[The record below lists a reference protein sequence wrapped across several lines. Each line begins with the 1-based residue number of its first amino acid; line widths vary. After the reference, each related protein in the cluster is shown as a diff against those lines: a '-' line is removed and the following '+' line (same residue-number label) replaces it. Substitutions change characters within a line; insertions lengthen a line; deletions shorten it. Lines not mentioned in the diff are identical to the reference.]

1 MLIWLWLRS
10 TQHDHI
16 KFEQNILNMTLAFC
30 RCFSGMRLIREG
42 IQNSGTTSNSAE
54 KNPQNDPSDA
64 LAIRSNASN
73 LERVRIIKRT
83 PHFYKYTGSYM
94 SSRLLSLLLPSPQPP
109 DRYKNLICSENSY
122 D

>member
-1 MLIWLWLRS
+1 MLIWLWLRL

-30 RCFSGMRLIREG
+30 RCFSGMRLIQEG

-73 LERVRIIKRT
+73 LERVRITKRT
-83 PHFYKYTGSYM
+83 PYFYKYTGSSM

-109 DRYKNLICSENSY
+109 DRYKDLICSENSY